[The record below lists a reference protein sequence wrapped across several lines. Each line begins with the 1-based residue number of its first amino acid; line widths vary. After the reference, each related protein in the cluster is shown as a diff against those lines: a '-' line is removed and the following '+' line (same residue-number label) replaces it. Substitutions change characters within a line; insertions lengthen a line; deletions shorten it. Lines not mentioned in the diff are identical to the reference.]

1 MPQKSDGCGSGKQ
14 DGQGGMC
21 THCNKPKP
29 PPELLAQI
37 LSLQNNRT
45 AQMMQGMD
53 SQQPFMMGNPMLNA
67 ANDPITR
74 PNNCWNP
81 MMGNTN
87 FQPSTQ
93 SNPIT
98 NQNTANRNP
107 GYDNNQTESN
117 AYGMMNRG
125 NAMPNSGNFDMSQF
139 GQMSAANPMMTGQ
152 APNNMAAGYNGQN
165 YPMNDMQRMGGNFG
179 YPGYNM
185 NMGQNNMSGGYGGH
199 EGSQGAQPNNP
210 QPQSLTPEQMQQMM
224 QFQRMQ
230 GGWNQNNMGPNGNQ
244 G

>member
-1 MPQKSDGCGSGKQ
+1 MPQKSEGCGGGKQ

-21 THCNKPKP
+21 SHCNKPKP

-45 AQMMQGMD
+45 AQMMQGVD
-53 SQQPFMMGNPMLNA
+53 NQQPYMMGGNPMFNGV
-67 ANDPITR
+67 
-74 PNNCWNP
+74 NP
-81 MMGNTN
+81 MMGTNN
-87 FQPSTQ
+87 FQASTQ
-93 SNPIT
+93 SNPPT
-98 NQNTANRNP
+98 NQNTVNRNT

-125 NAMPNSGNFDMSQF
+125 NTMPNSGNFDMSQF
-139 GQMSAANPMMTGQ
+139 GPMMGQ
-152 APNNMAAGYNGQN
+152 QTPNNMPTGGYNNNQN
-165 YPMNDMQRMGGNFG
+165 FPMNDMQRMGGNFG
-179 YPGYNM
+179 GYPMGYNM
-185 NMGQNNMSGGYGGH
+185 NMGQNNMSGGYTGH
-199 EGSQGAQPNNP
+199 EGSQGPQNTNN

-230 GGWNQNNMGPNGNQ
+230 GGWNPNNMGPNGNQ